1 MLFETNVHAT
11 ISCAIIALCGVLVF
25 ATCFV
30 RTHAS
35 AKNVIVKVVIYAL
48 IFARPVREQCVS
60 NTTIC
65 RMDIMFVHP
74 LKQIV
79 KQFD

>member
-11 ISCAIIALCGVLVF
+11 ISCAIIALCGVLVC

-30 RTHAS
+30 RTS

-48 IFARPVREQCVS
+48 IFARHVREQCVS